1 MKCIIFLIFLI
12 STSNSFQNKTMR
24 RILNGEVTEPQN
36 FLYSVAIIS
45 TSSGYMCSGTF
56 IDEYWILTVN

>member
-1 MKCIIFLIFLI
+1 
-12 STSNSFQNKTMR
+12 MR